1 MATHKSAIKR
11 HRQSLERRLRNRR
24 HRSRLR
30 GRVKAIRKAIAA
42 GDVETAREMLPATL
56 ALVDHTAKLGVIH
69 DNAAA
74 RTKSRISRAIQRAAT
89 AS

>member
-1 MATHKSAIKR
+1 MATHKSAIKE
-11 HRQSLERRLRNRR
+11 HRQSLDRRLRNRQ

-30 GRVKAIRKAIAA
+30 GRVKAIRKAIEA
-42 GDVETAREMLPATL
+42 GDAETARGLLPSTL

-74 RTKSRISRAIQRAAT
+74 RTKSRITRAVNRVV
-89 AS
+89 SGS